1 MNIGGNIYNMNKLTN
16 KKASLKCHRCYH
28 YFRYTE
34 MYAIGHKY
42 GQVCVRCH
50 EITMGEIINEQQ
62 KKI

>member
-1 MNIGGNIYNMNKLTN
+1 MNKLTN

>member
-1 MNIGGNIYNMNKLTN
+1 MNKLSN

-34 MYAIGHKY
+34 MYAIGYKY
-42 GQVCVRCH
+42 GQVCGRCH
-50 EITMGEIINEQQ
+50 EHTMGEIINEQR